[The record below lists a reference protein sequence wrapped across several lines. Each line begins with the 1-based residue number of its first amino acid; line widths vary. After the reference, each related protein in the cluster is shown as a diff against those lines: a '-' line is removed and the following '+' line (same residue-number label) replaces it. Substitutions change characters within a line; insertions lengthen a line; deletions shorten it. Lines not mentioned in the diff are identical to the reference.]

1 MENLAGASRE
11 RPSVK
16 VLTQQ
21 ALLLLATC
29 FASPTAAAED
39 SANYF
44 LEPCRA
50 ATTDNAPLSGTTFLQ
65 GVCMGQVVGIAYTA
79 YALPAKLRSC
89 WPKGTTHGQAVRV
102 VVAYLDARPARLQE
116 NFLDGRSASR
126 GLAVPGQKTT
136 AVRVAI
142 RWQFPRRPSRK
153 PRNAGLAQR

>member
-102 VVAYLDARPARLQE
+102 VVAYLDARPARLHE
-116 NFLDGRSASR
+116 NFLDLTVEALHAAWPCPAG
-126 GLAVPGQKTT
+126 K
-136 AVRVAI
+136 
-142 RWQFPRRPSRK
+142 RRR
-153 PRNAGLAQR
+153 